1 MSCGSK
7 IYSKM
12 HFVSCTITYH
22 DVTDLV
28 SHGMVKNTK
37 TWISWEMIMTFL
49 RDKKTLN
56 MCLKCTNTYHDV
68 TDLMN
73 HRMVKHTKT
82 WTSWE

>member
-1 MSCGSK
+1 
-7 IYSKM
+7 
-12 HFVSCTITYH
+12 
-22 DVTDLV
+22 
-28 SHGMVKNTK
+28 
-37 TWISWEMIMTFL
+37 MIMTFL

-82 WTSWE
+82 